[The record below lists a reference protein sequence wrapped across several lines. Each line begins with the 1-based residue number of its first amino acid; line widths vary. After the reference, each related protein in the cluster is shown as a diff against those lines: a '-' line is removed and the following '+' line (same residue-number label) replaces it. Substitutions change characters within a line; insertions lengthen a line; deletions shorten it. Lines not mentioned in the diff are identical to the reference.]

1 MKSNIH
7 KDGET
12 PRKQTL
18 ENANSG
24 EVRGFQRTTRE
35 RENEKIWQN
44 GYNMGRQLA
53 LEEVPQMI
61 IQMLQRRYPHI
72 NFEPNEN
79 PDAGMEERER
89 ELAEAMEGKQCLK
102 E

>member
-1 MKSNIH
+1 MTKNII

-12 PRKQTL
+12 PRKQKL
-18 ENANSG
+18 ENSDS
-24 EVRGFQRTTRE
+24 EKVRDFQRTTRE
-35 RENEKIWQN
+35 RENERIWQH

-53 LEEVPQMI
+53 LEEVPQQI

-89 ELAEAMEGKQCLK
+89 LMAEEMDD
-102 E
+102 